1 MNRTLTSFQLS
12 LEILTRQ
19 IEAVQEGHSLALQ
32 TTVAQLSRQT
42 QDLTMAIMETD
53 QAVRAIE
60 ADKLEEEFLARRE
73 QMETAIE
80 GINETSIGKDWQ
92 RHVDRLRLSLNNI
105 DNPLRNRTLRENHTE
120 LMSQLLQQEEASYI
134 GQFHIDTFD
143 S

>member
-105 DNPLRNRTLRENHTE
+105 DNPLRNRT
-120 LMSQLLQQEEASYI
+120 
-134 GQFHIDTFD
+134 
-143 S
+143 